1 MSLTEFYNLH
11 KNKTYIHPDRS
22 LIGDDLINN
31 NIKIPYISLNIKGP
45 WKEILQEAQALDNL
59 FVNHRDDGQSKG
71 WSSLCVHGLGAQKTD
86 SPDSYPEYKGI
97 DYNDLPFDWT
107 QIAPDC
113 PVTVD
118 YFSNIFPYERYDR
131 LRFMRLAPGGYIV
144 PHNDSQLHSLFAVNI
159 SLNNPDGCEM
169 VLEDVGVVPFLDS
182 GGAIAFNN
190 SYNHM
195 VWNQSLTPRYHMIV
209 HGVWDSRYYKVLEE
223 SYPQNK
229 KS

>member
-22 LIGDDLINN
+22 QFEDIINN
-31 NIKIPYISLNIKGP
+31 NHRIPYLSLKLDGP
-45 WKEILQEAQALDNL
+45 WKQMLAEAQALDHM
-59 FVNHRDDGQSKG
+59 FVGHRDTEGSNG

-86 SPDSYPEYKGI
+86 APNSYPEYQGI
-97 DYNDLPFDWT
+97 DYDDLPFDWT
-107 QIAPDC
+107 EIATSC

-118 YFSNIFPYERYDR
+118 YFRNTFPYARYDR

-144 PHNDSQLHSLFAVNI
+144 PHNDSNLHSLFAVNI

-169 VLEDVGVVPFLDS
+169 VLEDIGVVPFS
-182 GGAIAFNN
+182 NNGGAIAFNN
-190 SYNHM
+190 SHNHM
-195 VWNQSLTPRYHMIV
+195 VWNQSLTPRYHMII
-209 HGVWDSRYYKVLEE
+209 HGTWDSRYYQVLED

-229 KS
+229 NS